1 MLNGNK
7 FRNISDT
14 HNRIYDRIREIT
26 SMDGRKRKY
35 LRNT

>member
-7 FRNISDT
+7 FRSASDA

-26 SMDGRKRKY
+26 SMDRSKRKY